1 MSYRSLRS
9 LARPVLILVPTLVAI
24 APMAIGVEPRDGR
37 FFDLRASITSAPAP
51 EISERI
57 SGPATPT
64 ASYDWKD
71 VDEQGI
77 QISAGVALGSKA
89 RWWGG
94 TVAQADLVFAS
105 YDITPGYLQR
115 SDGAT
120 FSPASSGLKYR
131 TLGGQLAY
139 GYHWASTIERQQLA
153 VHFEFTP
160 FIGAGLASAET
171 SGLNTLGD
179 AASYEDTSMYYEYGV
194 RTGFYLTERGFLLGL
209 TAFYVTGSDDL
220 TIDLGGGASSELT
233 LDREGF
239 GAGLMSGW
247 RF

>member
-9 LARPVLILVPTLVAI
+9 LARPALILVPALAGLTPLAH
-24 APMAIGVEPRDGR
+24 GVEGPDGR
-37 FFDLRASITSAPAP
+37 FLDLRASITSSPAP

-57 SGPATPT
+57 TGPATPA

-71 VDEQGI
+71 VDEQGF
-77 QISAGVALGSKA
+77 QVTAGLALGSKA

-94 TVAQADLVFAS
+94 TVLQADLVFAS
-105 YDITPGYLQR
+105 YDITPGSLRR
-115 SDGAT
+115 SDGVS
-120 FSPASSGLKYR
+120 FSPAASGLKYR

-139 GYHWASTIERQQLA
+139 GYHWASTTERDQLA
-153 VHFEFTP
+153 AHFEFSP
-160 FIGAGLASAET
+160 FIGAGMASAET
-171 SGLNTLGD
+171 SGQNSLGN
-179 AASYEDTSMYYEYGV
+179 AETYEDTSMYYEYGV
-194 RTGFYLTERGFLLGL
+194 RTGFYLTERGFLFGL
-209 TAFYVTGSDDL
+209 TAFYAAGGDDL

-239 GAGLMSGW
+239 GAGLQAGW